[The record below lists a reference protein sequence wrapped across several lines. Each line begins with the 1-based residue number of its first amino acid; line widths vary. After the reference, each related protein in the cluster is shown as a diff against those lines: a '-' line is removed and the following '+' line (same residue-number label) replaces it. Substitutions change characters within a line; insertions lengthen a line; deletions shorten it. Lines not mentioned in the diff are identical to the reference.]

1 MCARRVVITGLGA
14 VTSLGHSVPPM
25 WEALCEGRSG
35 IRRLSSFDPERFES
49 QIASEVR
56 DFDPTRWIDHRE
68 ARRMERFC
76 WFAIAAADEA
86 IRNSGID
93 FSREDPT
100 RCGVIVG
107 SGIGGIMEM
116 ETQHQRLLEKG
127 PERVSPFLIPK
138 LMINAAPG
146 LISIRYALQGPNSA
160 TVTACSSGTHALGEA
175 LRAIQHGEAEVMIAG
190 GTEAAITPLGLAGF
204 CNMKA
209 LSTRND
215 SPAEASRPFDKD
227 RDGFVIGEGA
237 GIAVLEELE
246 HARKRGADIYG
257 EFLGF
262 SRTGDGFHITQPD
275 PAGRGAALA
284 MRRALED
291 AGKNPHELSYINAH
305 GTSTPLNDVM
315 ESHAIRRAL
324 GPAADRVPVSS
335 TKSMLGHLLG
345 AAGGVE
351 FVIMAL
357 CVRHNIVPPTINYTT
372 PDPECD
378 LDYVPNVAREVNVN
392 LALSNTLGFGGH
404 NSTLVVGK
412 FEG

>member
-1 MCARRVVITGLGA
+1 MRARRVVITGLGA

-25 WEALCEGRSG
+25 WKALCEGRSG
-35 IRRLSSFDPERFES
+35 IRKLTSFDPARYTS
-49 QIASEVR
+49 QIASEVT
-56 DFDPTRWIDHRE
+56 DFDPAKWIDVRE

-76 WFAIAAADEA
+76 WFAAAAAEEA
-86 IRNSGID
+86 TRDSGID
-93 FSREDPT
+93 FTREDLT

-116 ETQHQRLLEKG
+116 ETQHRRLLEKG
-127 PERVSPFLIPK
+127 PDRVSPFLIPK

-146 LISIRYALQGPNSA
+146 IISIRYGLQGPNSA

-190 GTEAAITPLGLAGF
+190 GTEAAITPLGVAGF
-204 CNMKA
+204 CTMKA

-215 SPAEASRPFDKD
+215 SPAQASRPFEKD

-275 PAGRGAALA
+275 PGGRGAALA

-291 AGKNPHELSYINAH
+291 AGKNTDELSYINAH

-357 CVRHNIVPPTINYTT
+357 CVRHNIVPPTINYDT

-378 LDYVPNVAREVNVN
+378 LDFVPNVAREVKVD

-412 FEG
+412 FAG